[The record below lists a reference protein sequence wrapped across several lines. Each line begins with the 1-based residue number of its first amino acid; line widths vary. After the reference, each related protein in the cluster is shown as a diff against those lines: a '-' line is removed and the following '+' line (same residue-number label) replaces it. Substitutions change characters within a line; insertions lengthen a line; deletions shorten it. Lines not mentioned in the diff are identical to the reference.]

1 MVCGTAVEKSKAS
14 ADERLANQPL
24 SSTVSNC
31 KHYHLG
37 LRRAD
42 GRQFCNDCGSY
53 LTESQLQ
60 CGHQNLAPDRTP
72 DGRWRCSDCGFFVG
86 TANNVATLSLSGAGS
101 EIQGKVVE
109 TEFRDK
115 TVIVIMGIV
124 LGLLGIIA
132 IVLTVLTHTNL
143 GNPVLSIGDSPV
155 AGYTVPDGYNK
166 LLMICPNA
174 TRESKS
180 VNEFAD
186 AIFSCFQAGTGGGA
200 PYTKDQMAISL
211 EPGNGLWSVLNQTFT
226 DPKGDGVVEAIQN
239 RLLED
244 AH

>member
-1 MVCGTAVEKSKAS
+1 MENASHANFCMVCGTAVEKSKAS

-24 SSTVSNC
+24 SSAVSNC

-132 IVLTVLTHTNL
+132 IVLTVLTHTNS
-143 GNPVLSIGDSPV
+143 GNPVL
-155 AGYTVPDGYNK
+155 DGTNAK
-166 LLMICPNA
+166 LQAQCYQEHSAFITKGTINPLEALQEQAVKN
-174 TRESKS
+174 
-180 VNEFAD
+180 
-186 AIFSCFQAGTGGGA
+186 SCAAQYPT
-200 PYTKDQMAISL
+200 Q
-211 EPGNGLWSVLNQTFT
+211 
-226 DPKGDGVVEAIQN
+226 
-239 RLLED
+239 
-244 AH
+244 